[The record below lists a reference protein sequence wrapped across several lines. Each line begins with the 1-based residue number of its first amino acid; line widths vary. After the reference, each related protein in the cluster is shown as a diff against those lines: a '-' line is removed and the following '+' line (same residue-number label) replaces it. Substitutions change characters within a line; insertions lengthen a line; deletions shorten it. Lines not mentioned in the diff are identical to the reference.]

1 MAVRTDFT
9 AGEVLAAADL
19 NDTFASKPP
28 FAYGTATPSTTV
40 DGFIW
45 YDENDTPPA
54 PKFWDGAAF
63 QTFGGGK
70 VLQVVRATDA
80 TDRTTTSGTLVDAS
94 ISVTITPQKS
104 TSAILLF
111 WTFLLTNATTSSSG
125 FVSRQAITD
134 NSNNVI
140 GGESFIGVSSH
151 SILSTVTLIRY
162 DTPATISAVTYK
174 GRFSRESNVTTSQ
187 IGNATV
193 TGQMYAIEV
202 SA

>member
-1 MAVRTDFT
+1 MGNVRLYGSTSGYT
-9 AGEVLAAADL
+9 ELA
-19 NDTFASKPP
+19 
-28 FAYGTATPSTTV
+28 
-40 DGFIW
+40 
-45 YDENDTPPA
+45 PPA
-54 PKFWDGAAF
+54 VAPDGVLSLPSGTGTLLTAE
-63 QTFGGGK
+63 GGK